1 MITVKRAGL
10 AAVLAVVLSVA
21 CFCAP
26 AFAQWSEDVLEVAAA
41 NRIWYDY
48 VTDEKVMKQFASL
61 LYPYASLAAEPALS
75 IPDPPRQSK
84 AVLLKD
90 EALEDVEFF
99 FALLKYG
106 YAGYQYFGGDERFV
120 AAKELIVREVEEDL
134 PRRFTTGVFENTLYK
149 HLSFINDGH
158 FYVGNRRYLKR
169 QAMYMNFEYNL
180 SRDDSGFYLD
190 NDGDKEYI
198 EAINGQEPEQY
209 MRFSLNESGEIVYR
223 IGMLEPEG
231 EALLRADV
239 TLVADGS
246 RRELTLGLE
255 KVSSL
260 VPEGSVYEYYR
271 VDGIPVVS
279 LRGSSFDSPAME
291 KFVADAQEVRQE
303 EAVIIDLRG
312 NSGGDAA
319 QMARW
324 LGVFTDGATL
334 VSPFTGAQ
342 LSTKTVRELIFK
354 SWPVLY
360 RVPVE
365 ILEEHVVTSETG
377 WSEIT
382 LGPIPERVP
391 NDVAVVVLMDSRTVS
406 AGEVFV
412 EILASLDNVVLLGT
426 NTGGRSLAGN
436 PVETALPNSQLRL
449 GFGTGLQ
456 LRRDFVDREGI
467 GLFPDFWVQPEDA
480 VKLAV
485 KFIENYG
492 SR

>member
-169 QAMYMNFEYNL
+169 QAMYMNFEYNFPEMIP
-180 SRDDSGFYLD
+180 GFTW
-190 NDGDKEYI
+190 I
-198 EAINGQEPEQY
+198 TMAIKNISKRSMGK
-209 MRFSLNESGEIVYR
+209 SLNSIC
-223 IGMLEPEG
+223 
-231 EALLRADV
+231 
-239 TLVADGS
+239 
-246 RRELTLGLE
+246 
-255 KVSSL
+255 
-260 VPEGSVYEYYR
+260 
-271 VDGIPVVS
+271 
-279 LRGSSFDSPAME
+279 
-291 KFVADAQEVRQE
+291 
-303 EAVIIDLRG
+303 
-312 NSGGDAA
+312 
-319 QMARW
+319 
-324 LGVFTDGATL
+324 
-334 VSPFTGAQ
+334 
-342 LSTKTVRELIFK
+342 
-354 SWPVLY
+354 
-360 RVPVE
+360 
-365 ILEEHVVTSETG
+365 
-377 WSEIT
+377 
-382 LGPIPERVP
+382 
-391 NDVAVVVLMDSRTVS
+391 
-406 AGEVFV
+406 
-412 EILASLDNVVLLGT
+412 
-426 NTGGRSLAGN
+426 
-436 PVETALPNSQLRL
+436 
-449 GFGTGLQ
+449 GFL
-456 LRRDFVDREGI
+456 
-467 GLFPDFWVQPEDA
+467 
-480 VKLAV
+480 
-485 KFIENYG
+485 
-492 SR
+492 